1 MRVVVEYLISKILK
15 RNFEFDKSVPLDYL
29 FFLCLR
35 KFFSLVRGFLY
46 LGKLAFIGRNVSILC
61 KSKLHSGASIQI
73 HDNVVVDCL
82 SENGFHIGDFSKILS
97 NSILRVSGTISNL
110 GDRIVIGSNV
120 SIGEFSHIG
129 GAGGFIIGDN
139 TITGSY
145 FSVHP
150 ENHNFP
156 HSDKLV
162 RNLGVTRKGIYVG
175 TNCWIG
181 AKVTLL
187 DGCSIGNN
195 CVIAAGAVVN
205 GIFSSNQLIGG
216 VPAKVI
222 KQF

>member
-1 MRVVVEYLISKILK
+1 MLVTVEYLICKILNRK
-15 RNFEFDKSVPLDYL
+15 FVFDKSVPFSYL
-29 FFLCLR
+29 LFLCFN
-35 KFFSLVRGFLY
+35 KFFSLIRGILY
-46 LGKLAFIGRNVSILC
+46 LRKVAFIGRNVSVLC
-61 KSKLHSGASIQI
+61 KTKLYSGKSIQI
-73 HDNVVVDCL
+73 HDNVVIDCL
-82 SENGFHIGDFSKILS
+82 SNNGFYIGDFSKILS
-97 NSILRVSGTISNL
+97 NSILRVSGTISDL

-120 SIGEFSHIG
+120 SIGEFSHVG

-139 TITGSY
+139 TIIGSY

-156 HSDKLV
+156 HSDKLI
-162 RNLGVTRKGIYVG
+162 RNLGVTRKGIRVG

-195 CVIAAGAVVN
+195 CVVAAGAVVN
-205 GIFSSNQLIGG
+205 GNFSSYQLIGG

-222 KQF
+222 KQI

>member
-1 MRVVVEYLISKILK
+1 MFVIVEYIISKILK
-15 RNFEFDKSVPLDYL
+15 RNFVFDKSVPYNYI
-29 FFLCLR
+29 FFLCLN
-35 KFFSLVRGFLY
+35 KFYSLIRGFIY
-46 LGKLAFIGRNVSILC
+46 LRKPVFIGRNVSILC
-61 KSKLHSGASIQI
+61 KSKFISGTSIQI
-73 HDNVVVDCL
+73 HDNVVIDCL
-82 SENGFHIGDFSKILS
+82 SKNGFYIGDFSKILS
-97 NSILRVSGTISNL
+97 NSILRVSGTISDL

-120 SIGEFSHIG
+120 SIGEFSHVG

-139 TITGSY
+139 TIIGSY

-156 HSDKLV
+156 CSDKLI
-162 RNLGVTRKGIYVG
+162 RNLGVTRKGIRVG

-195 CVIAAGAVVN
+195 CVVAAGAVVN
-205 GIFSSNQLIGG
+205 GCFTSNQLIGG

-222 KQF
+222 KQI